1 MVFRCN
7 LYCSPQCAIQTE
19 HPDWNADQVNREI
32 AKRISHGV
40 VKLESP
46 HGTKVVQTCGDSFLY
61 ELKDYKPASLS
72 RASPNSDSFNPMR
85 SMMER

>member
-1 MVFRCN
+1 MQFV
-7 LYCSPQCAIQTE
+7 LLPAIVIQTE
-19 HPDWNADQVNREI
+19 RPYRDVDQVNREI
-32 AKRISHGV
+32 AKRISHCV
-40 VKLESP
+40 VNEESP
-46 HGTKVVQTCGDSFLY
+46 LGTILVQSSGDSFVY